1 MVEIEEKLQLI
12 KDNKISIETIT
23 NLEKEFK
30 QVASYKRATPTGDII
45 ELSPTDELLA
55 LLIKIQI
62 ILLKDS
68 LAENMKR
75 DIEFSEQVIGLKE
88 QAESLMKDMGKHFG
102 GNDSNSSSLGK

>member
-30 QVASYKRATPTGDII
+30 QVSSYKRATPTGDI

-102 GNDSNSSSLGK
+102 GNDSGLGK